1 MAPFSEAHSLQ
12 TRVPI
17 MKTIGTALPTR
28 HAQKCT
34 SCLLAV
40 AVLALGACDLSVTN
54 PGPVA
59 DEFLNDPGAHN
70 AVLAGIS
77 WGLSETL
84 WKVSLLGTET
94 TFEQTRAGRNF
105 AGGGLKTPDLAGVL
119 TADGMS
125 DAYYT
130 AAQRV
135 RWMAEDASRRFD
147 QELDNADSSPLKAR
161 AKLYAGNANRILGE
175 NFCSAVIDGGGIE
188 DNSVYFQ
195 RAAAAYQDAMAIAG
209 RANVPEIAT
218 AARAGLAQVQGPWL
232 GQWSEAA
239 ANAAQIP
246 IDFTFKAVYAAGST
260 DDFNQIVYISDGAS
274 WRDLTTWGTF
284 FEGYYATTGDPRVRW
299 ENTGRV
305 DTPLKLP
312 LFRMRKWTEYTD
324 DVNLVS
330 GREMVLIRAEALLQ
344 VGGDWGAALIL
355 INSLRQ
361 GLMSDHSGT
370 QIPLRTASNLEEGW
384 TALKEERKLELWLE
398 GRRMGDLR
406 RWIAASTP
414 GAMEDMSSRIR
425 LCAPVANS
433 ERVNNPNIPLEFQD
447 PTNPL
452 YTGG

>member
-1 MAPFSEAHSLQ
+1 MNRMHENFRFPRLRR
-12 TRVPI
+12 TRVTCSLAAG
-17 MKTIGTALPTR
+17 MLFAL
-28 HAQKCT
+28 
-34 SCLLAV
+34 S
-40 AVLALGACDLSVTN
+40 ACDLSVSN

-105 AGGGLKTPDLAGVL
+105 SGGGLKTPDLAGVL

-147 QELDNADSSPLKAR
+147 ETLDNADSSPLKAR
-161 AKLYAGNANRILGE
+161 AQLYAGNANRILGE
-175 NFCSAVIDGGGIE
+175 NFCVAVIDGGPVE

-195 RAAAAYQDAMAIAG
+195 RAAAAYQNAMEIAG
-209 RANVPEIAT
+209 RANAPEIET

-232 GQWSEAA
+232 GQWGQAA
-239 ANAAQIP
+239 TNAEQIP
-246 IDFTFKAVYAAGST
+246 LDFAFQAVYTAGT
-260 DDFNQIVYISDGAS
+260 TADFNQIVYITDGAS
-274 WRDLTTWGTF
+274 WRDLTTWNTF
-284 FEGYYATTGDPRVRW
+284 YEDYYTTTGDPRARW
-299 ENTGRV
+299 EDTGRV
-305 DTPLKLP
+305 DTPLGLP
-312 LFRMRKWTEYTD
+312 LFRTRKWTEYTD

-344 VGGDWGAALIL
+344 DGGDWNAALPL
-355 INSLRQ
+355 INSLRED
-361 GLMSDHSGT
+361 LVSDHDGT
-370 QIPLRTASNLEEGW
+370 PIPLHAASNLEETW
-384 TALKEERKLELWLE
+384 TALKEERKIELWLE

-414 GAMEDMSSRIR
+414 GDMEDMSSRIR
-425 LCAPVANS
+425 LCAPLANT
-433 ERVNNPNIPLEFQD
+433 ERINNPNIPIDFQD
-447 PTNPL
+447 PTNPI
-452 YTGG
+452 YSGS